1 MKSDGWVKTAYVNG
15 VPMGGDLPEKAA
27 AMKAPTF
34 IMQAVKDPNSGNLDR
49 IQVIKVSLKN
59 GKYFEKIY
67 NVVWSGDRKIN
78 PATGK
83 LPPVGNTVDVKNA
96 SYTNTIGSAEL
107 SGYWTDPDFNPAV
120 PSCYYIRVLEI
131 PVPRWSTY
139 DAKTLGV
146 DLPKGT
152 PASIQE
158 RAWSSPIWYT
168 PKKS

>member
-1 MKSDGWVKTAYVNG
+1 MKSDGWVKTAYVKG
-15 VPMGGDLPEKAA
+15 VPMGGDLPATTDNA
-27 AMKAPTF
+27 KAPTF
-34 IMQAVKDPNSGNLDR
+34 IMQAIKDPNSGNLDR

-67 NVVWSGDRKIN
+67 NVAWSGDRKLN
-78 PATGK
+78 AATGK

-96 SYTNTIGSAEL
+96 SYTNTIGNAEL
-107 SGYWTDPDFNPAV
+107 SGFWTDPDFDPKV